1 MNACAAHSCG
11 KTAPQAARMAVHSN
25 VASAAPTLH
34 LVPQPPWTTHALALR
49 PPVLAPRTLLRESC
63 GPHSQAGARVVCC
76 MLHTKRA
83 RAKART
89 RGATVQV
96 PSNRRPKLLR
106 CGHGSTCS
114 SARAHC
120 PHACPGCVA
129 RQPESRRRRRRTQ
142 NAVVAAK
149 TCCMRPYQQ
158 ARKPRPR
165 PVPPR
170 EPKHATW
177 RPLLEG
183 GRVVRGPQKAAEL
196 NFKTKPRGH
205 EVY

>member
-1 MNACAAHSCG
+1 MSVRATACPATGRGLASAGKAAFIL
-11 KTAPQAARMAVHSN
+11 SN

-106 CGHGSTCS
+106 CGHGSTRS
-114 SARAHC
+114 SRTRRLPTCVPRLHGAAARERAAAAADAKRSGSSENML
-120 PHACPGCVA
+120 HAPIPAG
-129 RQPESRRRRRRTQ
+129 T
-142 NAVVAAK
+142 
-149 TCCMRPYQQ
+149 
-158 ARKPRPR
+158 
-165 PVPPR
+165 
-170 EPKHATW
+170 
-177 RPLLEG
+177 
-183 GRVVRGPQKAAEL
+183 KAAAEASAAARTEARNMEAAVRRWARREWTSESCL
-196 NFKTKPRGH
+196 TKLQN
-205 EVY
+205 